1 MTTALFILA
10 VLAAASVCPALMW
23 WNARRG
29 RRGCLPGPSTESREA
44 DDLESLRRGQ
54 AELAD
59 RIGELE
65 QKTPVSTR

>member
-1 MTTALFILA
+1 MTTTLFILA
-10 VLAAASVCPALMW
+10 VVAAASVCPALMW

-29 RRGCLPGPSTESREA
+29 RRGCLPGRSTESRDE
-44 DDLESLRRGQ
+44 DELESLRRQ
-54 AELAD
+54 QTELAN

>member
-29 RRGCLPGPSTESREA
+29 RRGCLPGLSTESRGPDE
-44 DDLESLRRGQ
+44 LESLRRRQ
-54 AELAD
+54 TELAY

-65 QKTPVSTR
+65 RKTPVSTR